1 MRTLRFRH
9 GGVGL
14 NLKSRKS
21 KLTLI
26 IPALAVVLG
35 DQLSKWW
42 ILETFALH
50 ETEVVIP
57 GLFNLTFVMNSGA
70 AFGLFAGDL
79 TFGRKFFFIAV
90 AMTALVVLF
99 FAYRHLKSQ
108 GRIYVIAVGLISG
121 GAIGNLIDRMRFGA
135 VIDFFDFYINQYH
148 WPAFNIAD
156 SAICIGA
163 GLLLLGN
170 FFISPPKPVQKM

>member
-1 MRTLRFRH
+1 MILSFRSGKSELRP
-9 GGVGL
+9 
-14 NLKSRKS
+14 
-21 KLTLI
+21 I
-26 IPALAVVLG
+26 ITALAVVLG

-42 ILETFALH
+42 ILETFVLH

-57 GLFNLTFVMNSGA
+57 GLFNLTFVMNTGA

-79 TFGRKFFFIAV
+79 TFGRQFFFIAV

-108 GRIYVIAVGLISG
+108 GRIYIIAIGLISG
-121 GAIGNLIDRMRFGA
+121 GALGNLIDRMRFGA
-135 VIDFFDFYINQYH
+135 VVDFFDFYIGQYH

-156 SAICIGA
+156 SAICVGV
-163 GLLLLGN
+163 GLFLLGN
-170 FFISPPKPVQKM
+170 FFTSPPCGNRNKK

>member
-1 MRTLRFRH
+1 MMNVYKFGKSEMR
-9 GGVGL
+9 
-14 NLKSRKS
+14 
-21 KLTLI
+21 LI
-26 IPALAVVLG
+26 ITALAVVLG
-35 DQLSKWW
+35 DQLSKGW
-42 ILETFALH
+42 ILETFDLH

-57 GLFNLTFVMNSGA
+57 GLFNLTFIMNSGA

-79 TFGRKFFFIAV
+79 TFGRQFFFIAV

-108 GRIYVIAVGLISG
+108 GRIYVIAIGLISG

-156 SAICIGA
+156 SAICIGV
-163 GLLLLGN
+163 GLFLLGN
-170 FFISPPKPVQKM
+170 FFISPPGENQNQK

>member
-1 MRTLRFRH
+1 MNIYKF
-9 GGVGL
+9 
-14 NLKSRKS
+14 RKS
-21 KLTLI
+21 EQTLI
-26 IPALAVVLG
+26 IQALAVVLG
-35 DQLSKWW
+35 DQLFKWW

-70 AFGLFAGDL
+70 AFGLFSGDL
-79 TFGRKFFFIAV
+79 TFGRQFFFIAV

-99 FAYRHLKSQ
+99 FAYRHLKFQ
-108 GRIYVIAVGLISG
+108 GRIYVIAIGLISG

-156 SAICIGA
+156 SAICIGV
-163 GLLLLGN
+163 GLFLLGN
-170 FFISPPKPVQKM
+170 FFISPPGENQNKKIIKTPGPG